1 MRARA
6 IIRQRRNESRSGPW
20 RGRASCKNAR
30 TNSQEQIA
38 QIAAR
43 IAEFGFNDPALVDS
57 EAGIIAGHGRVL
69 AAKKLGLTEIPVVV
83 LDHLSATQKRAFIIA
98 DNRISDNAGWNDEI
112 LR

>member
-1 MRARA
+1 MAKRIEIGTLARLVPYA
-6 IIRQRRNESRSGPW
+6 
-20 RGRASCKNAR
+20 KNAR
-30 TNSQEQIA
+30 THSEEQIA
-38 QIAAR
+38 QIAAS
-43 IAEFGFNDPALVDS
+43 IAEFGFNNPVLVDS